1 MSTNLRNGYYLK
13 LCTLQQL
20 HKFSLTLRK
29 RMLET
34 QKKLYAKKLIN
45 LAVETY
51 DTRTLTKAGY
61 YELDDNDTE
70 HLSYPALRAAY
81 WIINDRYQ
89 KTQGSMV
96 RDVDYDLTC
105 NVVVIPT
112 KTKILA
118 MIFAEQPE
126 FHYTFAETKGVHPYG
141 YQNSTDALPEK
152 ITRKEYE
159 AIGKEWDR
167 AMPTGIPSMSGFDI
181 PCTGKFLP
189 NTETDE
195 LLQLYPIP
203 TFEKRVKEHTTEIL
217 SRKFFKRTIKTDKV
231 PLTEVVPRV
240 SEWVEFKESDNG
252 KAEYE
257 LLKPEIESHLKNPL
271 TKEDLEAEPGE

>member
-1 MSTNLRNGYYLK
+1 
-13 LCTLQQL
+13 
-20 HKFSLTLRK
+20 
-29 RMLET
+29 MLET
-34 QKKLYAKKLIN
+34 QKKLYARKLIK

-61 YELDDNDTE
+61 YELEDNDNE
-70 HLSYPALRAAY
+70 HLSYPALSAAY
-81 WIINDRYQ
+81 WKINDRYV
-89 KTQGSMV
+89 KTQGSMI

-105 NVVVIPT
+105 NVTVIPT

-118 MIFAEQPE
+118 LIFAEQPE
-126 FHYTFAETKGVHPYG
+126 FHYTFQQTKGIHPYG
-141 YQNSTDALPEK
+141 YQNSTDDRPEK
-152 ITRKEYE
+152 MTEKEYE

-203 TFEKRVKEHTTEIL
+203 AFEKRVKEHTLEIL
-217 SRKFFKRTIKTDKV
+217 SRKFFKRTIKGDKV
-231 PLTEVVPRV
+231 PLTDVVPRV
-240 SEWVEFKESDNG
+240 SEWLKYKESDEG

-257 LLKPEIESHLKNPL
+257 ILKMEIEPHLKNPL
-271 TKEDLEAEPGE
+271 TREDLEAKPEETTK